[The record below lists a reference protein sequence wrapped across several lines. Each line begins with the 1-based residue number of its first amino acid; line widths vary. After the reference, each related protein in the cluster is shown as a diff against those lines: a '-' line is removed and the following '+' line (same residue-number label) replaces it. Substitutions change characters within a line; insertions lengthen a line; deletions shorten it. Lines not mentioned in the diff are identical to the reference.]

1 MNKPDDME
9 LNFDFDETLVARKSA
24 KKEVFTEDCGNSL
37 HFDRVAQS
45 PLQNEFLLLT
55 LLLQ

>member
-1 MNKPDDME
+1 MNKPDDMD
-9 LNFDFDETLVARKSA
+9 LNFDLDETLVTRKPA
-24 KKEVFTEDCGNSL
+24 KKEVYTEDCGNSL